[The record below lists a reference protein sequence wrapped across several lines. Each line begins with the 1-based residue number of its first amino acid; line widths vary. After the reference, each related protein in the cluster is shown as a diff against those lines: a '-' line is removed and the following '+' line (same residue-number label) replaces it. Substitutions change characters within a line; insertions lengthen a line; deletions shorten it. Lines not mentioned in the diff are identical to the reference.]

1 MLIFLITIL
10 GFVPFAFDPSS
21 PQFRCQVTGLLL
33 LTSVNFR
40 WIVTQRLPSV
50 PYLTSL
56 DKYAIGSLLHLVLF
70 CVWHSIIGS
79 NIIVSSEKDNLS
91 YKRTIDT
98 YVLAC
103 SAGFF
108 ILYNLF
114 YIIWFFKM
122 YRSINKFHKESLK
135 KVKQRIEISKRNQNE
150 SVAKDMSMNAF
161 FPDLD
166 NLNQQKLESN
176 KISDVSLNQTMI
188 NLNSNTNNSSMN
200 SMQTS
205 SYYQKIAN
213 QNMQK
218 DIGDKAK
225 TNTDSVDLLKRNE
238 TNTKNFSHSPGAR
251 SRSVSQPNNLVVNMD
266 NSLK

>member
-56 DKYAIGSLLHLVLF
+56 DKYAIGSLLYLVLF

-79 NIIVSSEKDNLS
+79 SIIISSEKENVS
-91 YKRTIDT
+91 YKRQVDT

-114 YIIWFFKM
+114 YIAWFFKM

-150 SVAKDMSMNAF
+150 TVNKDSSMNAF
-161 FPDLD
+161 FPE
-166 NLNQQKLESN
+166 LNPLSQQKLENSKN
-176 KISDVSLNQTMI
+176 SEVSLDQTMI
-188 NLNSNTNNSSMN
+188 NLNSNTNNKN
-200 SMQTS
+200 TNTMQTS

-218 DIGDKAK
+218 EIVDKTKIDDAE
-225 TNTDSVDLLKRNE
+225 SVKRNE
-238 TNTKNFSHSPGAR
+238 MNTKQFSSVPTTR
-251 SRSVSQPNNLVVNMD
+251 SRSVSQPINLVVNMD